1 MNFSTNLWRESTANM
16 HAITKLIFNEFA
28 ASIIDKFEIK
38 TTTEE
43 LYGMWREKV
52 KAIKVTVSF
61 NDGPVKSIP
70 TKDIEEDADESAVEV
85 AKTKKTEKAEQ
96 AAPLSKEEKKKSPP
110 STTTCP
116 YKSVRGENKGQ
127 VCGKNSTKDSIM
139 CSSHKKHA
147 DKYCKVSSD
156 EESADEAPAAP
167 SKTQKNTCTY
177 VLTRGDKK
185 GSACGVGATPG
196 TEYCSKHSDKKEKKA
211 DAVPKAKGS
220 EPTADAA
227 PAKIMAAKDANGRLV
242 LKGDRKL
249 VIKSTSEMVMI
260 GKVVGD
266 KTVPLSDEDIEFCKK
281 SRLRYEVALSKKNIE
296 DVIDEITGAADD
308 EEDEDV
314 EHDDEIVDEGEEELL
329 EEDDE

>member
-1 MNFSTNLWRESTANM
+1 M

-28 ASIIDKFEIK
+28 ASIIDKFELK

-61 NDGPVKSIP
+61 NDEPVKSIP
-70 TKDIEEDADESAVEV
+70 AKDIEEDGDEPAVEV
-85 AKTKKTEKAEQ
+85 AKTKKTETK
-96 AAPLSKEEKKKSPP
+96 AAPLSKEEKKKSP

-167 SKTQKNTCTY
+167 SNTQKKTCTY

-185 GSACGVGATPG
+185 GSACGAGATPG

-220 EPTADAA
+220 EPSADAA
-227 PAKIMAAKDANGRLV
+227 PAKIMAAKDTSGRLV

-308 EEDEDV
+308 QEDEDV
-314 EHDDEIVDEGEEELL
+314 EHDDEIVGEDDEEELL

>member
-1 MNFSTNLWRESTANM
+1 M

-70 TKDIEEDADESAVEV
+70 AKDIEEDSDEPEVEV
-85 AKTKKTEKAEQ
+85 ANTKKAVTK
-96 AAPLSKEEKKKSPP
+96 AAPAAKEEKKKSPP

-116 YKSVRGENKGQ
+116 YKSVRGESKGQ

-147 DKYCKVSSD
+147 DKYGKASSD

-167 SKTQKNTCTY
+167 SKNQKKNCTY
-177 VLTRGDKK
+177 ILTRGDKK
-185 GSACGVGATPG
+185 GSACGAGATPG

-211 DAVPKAKGS
+211 EVVPKAKGS
-220 EPTADAA
+220 EPTAESA
-227 PAKIMAAKDANGRLV
+227 PTKMMAAKDASGRLI

-249 VIKSTSEMVMI
+249 VIKSASEMVII

-266 KTVPLSDEDIEFCKK
+266 KTVPLSDDDVEFCKK
-281 SRLRYEVALSKKNIE
+281 SRLRFEVALSKKNIE
-296 DVIDEITGAADD
+296 DVIDEITGVGDD

>member
-70 TKDIEEDADESAVEV
+70 TKEIEEDGDEPAVEV
-85 AKTKKTEKAEQ
+85 AKTKKTETK
-96 AAPLSKEEKKKSPP
+96 AAPLSKEKKKSP

-156 EESADEAPAAP
+156 EESADEAPVAP
-167 SKTQKNTCTY
+167 SNTQKKTCTY

-185 GSACGVGATPG
+185 GSACGAGATPG

-220 EPTADAA
+220 EPTADGA

-266 KTVPLSDEDIEFCKK
+266 KTVPLSDDDIEFCKK

-308 EEDEDV
+308 DEDEDV
-314 EHDDEIVDEGEEELL
+314 EHDDEIVGEDDEEELL

>member
-1 MNFSTNLWRESTANM
+1 MNFSTNLLRESTANM

-85 AKTKKTEKAEQ
+85 AKTKKAETK

-156 EESADEAPAAP
+156 EESADEAPAAS
-167 SKTQKNTCTY
+167 SKTQKKTCTY

-185 GSACGVGATPG
+185 GCACGAGASPG

-211 DAVPKAKGS
+211 EVVPKGKGS
-220 EPTADAA
+220 EPTADSA
-227 PAKIMAAKDANGRLV
+227 PTKMMAAKDASGRLI

-249 VIKSTSEMVMI
+249 VIKSASEMVII

-296 DVIDEITGAADD
+296 DVIDEITGAAD